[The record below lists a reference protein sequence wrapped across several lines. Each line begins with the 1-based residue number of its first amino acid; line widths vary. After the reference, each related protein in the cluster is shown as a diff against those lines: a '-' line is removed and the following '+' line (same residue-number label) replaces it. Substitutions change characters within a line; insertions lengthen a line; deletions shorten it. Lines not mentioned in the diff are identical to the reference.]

1 MRFTSAT
8 GSRLSL
14 AVLCVLFA
22 LLSVRAA
29 SADDK
34 ATNGSELVEPMKEG
48 TYEAEYST
56 IAEDGT
62 LGEKSGEFKAD
73 FGTIE
78 VPENRRDPETRTIRL
93 PITRIRATGEE
104 PAEPIIWFE
113 GGPGQSNMETFQY
126 DYFLKEHDHVMVG
139 YRGVD
144 GSVSLDCKEVVGVLE
159 DAKDVLTDETLARVG
174 DAYAACAERHERIGV
189 DIDGYTTLDVVED
202 MEAARKALGY
212 RKIDLVAESYGT
224 RLA

>member
-14 AVLCVLFA
+14 FVLCVLLA
-22 LLSVRAA
+22 LWSARAA
-29 SADDK
+29 PADDK
-34 ATNGSELVEPMKEG
+34 ATNGSELVEPMEEG
-48 TYEAEYST
+48 TREAEYST

-62 LGEKSGEFKAD
+62 LEEKSGEFKAD

-78 VPENRRDPETRTIRL
+78 VPENRRDPETLTIRL

-104 PAEPIIWFE
+104 PAEPIIWFA

-144 GSVSLDCKEVVGVLE
+144 GPVSLDCKEVVCVLE
-159 DAKDVLTDETLARVG
+159 DAKDVLGDETLARVG
-174 DAYAACAERHERIGV
+174 DAYAACAERHERNGV

-212 RKIDLVAESYGT
+212 GKIDLVAESYGT